1 MMPLIAADNQRMAA
15 PGNALSRA
23 TSKEHAMRDQRFRSV
38 VLATA
43 LSVVN
48 GGCPVDGDSTAAG
61 AAATGGAPA
70 EGGAG
75 GGCPSGSHSA
85 ESGGCVSTLA
95 FTRSKA
101 ELPAPRD
108 HHTTLVAEPGG
119 EPYLYVF
126 GGGTD
131 GNTTIGS
138 DGSLGAF
145 EEIGELPEP
154 RLGHTTVLIGN
165 RVIVSGGLSDGPSG
179 LHALRTTAIATLT
192 DDGALG
198 PWSEGPDLPQA
209 VMHHSCNA
217 YGSQVI
223 CIGGRI
229 AGNYTSDL
237 AVRAELAAD
246 GTLTP
251 YQAVSQLSASI
262 GFHQAFIRD
271 RALYIAGGLHRDAP
285 MPDFDLLTSVW
296 RAEIGE
302 DGSLGP
308 WVAAGELP
316 APMNVGAAEL
326 FLDRVYWVGGM
337 HGVHGAT
344 ASVLESAFRDDGSVA
359 DVVTSAAK
367 LSAER
372 MHVHQ
377 TPVYKTWI
385 YAVGGRDTQ
394 DASLASIDI
403 GTFE

>member
-1 MMPLIAADNQRMAA
+1 
-15 PGNALSRA
+15 
-23 TSKEHAMRDQRFRSV
+23 MRDQRFCSV

-48 GGCPVDGDSTAAG
+48 GGCLADGDPATAG

-85 ESGGCVSTLA
+85 DAGGCASTLT
-95 FTRSKA
+95 FIRSPT
-101 ELPAPRD
+101 ELPGPRD

-119 EPYLYVF
+119 KPYLYVF
-126 GGGTD
+126 GGGKD
-131 GNTTIGS
+131 ENTTIYRDVLRAPIGN

-154 RLGHTTVLIGN
+154 RLGHTTVLIGD
-165 RVIVSGGLSDGPSG
+165 RVIVAGGLSEGPSG
-179 LHALRTTAIATLT
+179 LHSLRTTVISTLT
-192 DDGALG
+192 TDGALG

-217 YGSQVI
+217 HGSNVI
-223 CIGGRI
+223 CVGGRI

-246 GTLTP
+246 GTLAP
-251 YQAVSQLSASI
+251 YQPVSPLSASI

-271 RALYIAGGLHRDAP
+271 DTLYLAGGLHRDAP
-285 MPDFDLLTSVW
+285 MPEFDLLTRIS
-296 RAEIGE
+296 RAEIAE

-308 WVAAGELP
+308 WVPAGELP
-316 APMNVGAAEL
+316 VPLNVGAAEL

-337 HGVHGAT
+337 HGAHGAT
-344 ASVLESAFRDDGSVA
+344 ASVLEGAFREDGSVA
-359 DVVTSAAK
+359 DVVTSGAL
-367 LSAER
+367 LSAAR

-377 TPVYKTWI
+377 TPSYKSWI
-385 YAVGGRDTQ
+385 YSVGGRGDQ
-394 DASLASIDI
+394 EASLASVDI
-403 GTFE
+403 GSFE